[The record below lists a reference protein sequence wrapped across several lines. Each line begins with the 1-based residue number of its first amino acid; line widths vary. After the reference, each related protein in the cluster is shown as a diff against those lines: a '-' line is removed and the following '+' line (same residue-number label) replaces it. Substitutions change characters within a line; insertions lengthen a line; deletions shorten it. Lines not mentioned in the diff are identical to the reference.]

1 MAVPGVRARAEGLQV
16 LVQGLEPRAQAGPLR
31 VEQVALL
38 HHAVEALQQ
47 LSDPVPPSDVTR
59 RPPGPGRGE
68 GRGWAPRRHSRGVGI
83 LQEAELVPL
92 AVWAQRLH
100 DG

>member
-1 MAVPGVRARAEGLQV
+1 MAVPGVRARAEGFQV

-68 GRGWAPRRHSRGVGI
+68 GRGLGSEEALTWSWHTAGSRTRPAG
-83 LQEAELVPL
+83 
-92 AVWAQRLH
+92 RL
-100 DG
+100 GTATA